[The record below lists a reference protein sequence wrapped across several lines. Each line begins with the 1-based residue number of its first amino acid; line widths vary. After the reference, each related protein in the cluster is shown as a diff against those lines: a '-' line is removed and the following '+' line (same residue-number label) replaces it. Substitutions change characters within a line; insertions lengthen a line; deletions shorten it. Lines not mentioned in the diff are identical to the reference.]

1 METDAKFWLTLVG
14 IAIGGVIA
22 ALGVYWLFGYLWYT
36 MGFLGAFVVL
46 GAVALAFGWLTDR
59 RAKKRRAGLA
69 DI

>member
-14 IAIGGVIA
+14 IAVGGVIA
-22 ALGVYWLFGYLWYT
+22 ELGVYWFFGYLWYT

-46 GAVALAFGWLTDR
+46 GAIALTFGWLADR
-59 RAKKRRAGLA
+59 REKKRRAGLA

>member
-14 IAIGGVIA
+14 IAVGGVIA

-46 GAVALAFGWLTDR
+46 GAVALAFGWLADR
-59 RAKKRRAGLA
+59 REKKRRAGLA